1 MKPDPERPN
10 YLLVGDSHA
19 THLWIGLSPTLP
31 DVNLMQATASV
42 CRPAAVRG
50 SRHESPACRRL
61 LEYVFDDFLVHNK
74 VDKVLLAASW
84 KGEDLP
90 LLATTLDIL
99 KASGFNMTVLG
110 PIVEY
115 DSALPRLLA
124 DEILRDDP
132 AAAAAMRRPGVRERD
147 LVMCRLVADHGATY
161 LSVYDA
167 VCREGRCD
175 EYVEPGVPLQ
185 FDGGH
190 LTVKGSME
198 VGRRLAPFLVWKLS
212 RASDVS
218 N

>member
-1 MKPDPERPN
+1 
-10 YLLVGDSHA
+10 
-19 THLWIGLSPTLP
+19 
-31 DVNLMQATASV
+31 
-42 CRPAAVRG
+42 
-50 SRHESPACRRL
+50 
-61 LEYVFDDFLVHNK
+61 
-74 VDKVLLAASW
+74 
-84 KGEDLP
+84 
-90 LLATTLDIL
+90 
-99 KASGFNMTVLG
+99 
-110 PIVEY
+110 
-115 DSALPRLLA
+115 LA

-132 AAAAAMRRPGVRERD
+132 AAAVAMRRPGVRERD
-147 LVMCRLVADHGATY
+147 LLISRLVADHGATY